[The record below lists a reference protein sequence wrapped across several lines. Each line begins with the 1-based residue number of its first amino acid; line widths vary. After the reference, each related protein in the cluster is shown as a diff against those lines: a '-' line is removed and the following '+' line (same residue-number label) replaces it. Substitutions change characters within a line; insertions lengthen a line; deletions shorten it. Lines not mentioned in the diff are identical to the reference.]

1 MKQLI
6 TYSVLLLL
14 MFSAGSCRKQQDD
27 HYAVT
32 GDYMIVG
39 RAGGFTANVNTT
51 YYLITETQLRK
62 DTGVNCVE
70 PHENIDQFN
79 FNVVLPDS
87 QFHAV
92 KGMLLHVPAVL
103 LKMNGAT
110 IGDHFID
117 AGYTDVRTSVN
128 GDEYHWIFEA
138 DLSKCSDEIQAFV
151 TGAHS
156 VFR

>member
-6 TYSVLLLL
+6 TCSLLLL
-14 MFSAGSCRKQQDD
+14 LVFSAGSCRKQQDD

-62 DTGVNCVE
+62 D
-70 PHENIDQFN
+70 IDQFN

-87 QFHAV
+87 QFQTV
-92 KGMLLHVPAVL
+92 KGLILHVPAVL
-103 LKMNGAT
+103 LKMNGQT
-110 IGDHFID
+110 IGNHFID
-117 AGYTDVRTSVN
+117 AGYTDIRTSVS
-128 GDEYHWIFEA
+128 GTEYHWIFEA
-138 DLSKCSDEIQAFV
+138 DLSNCTDEIQAFV